1 MIIWLTSYPKSGN
14 TWVRSFI
21 STILFSVNGE
31 NDFSNLGQI
40 RQFPDRI
47 FFKEYVK
54 DFGDVYEVARNWIN
68 VQNYLNLDRKIKIFK
83 THHVNCTIENNPFT
97 NLNNTA
103 GVIHIVRDPRNV
115 VTSIM
120 NHWSLKDINA
130 SKELII
136 NENNWL
142 GLKNH
147 ENDVRSNQ
155 IPTLI
160 SSWKTHYNSWKQ
172 NSQNYLLIKYEDL
185 ILNPIIYFNEITKFV
200 SKVTKL
206 NFNTEKVKKAIETN
220 SFQNMKIITNIN
232 PFDKLKVYKL
242 AGLEKQLEYFFSD
255 VQLDNL
261 FKDTYIGQIRKARKQ
276 MVIDRR
282 RQVKNIEKKQLE
294 EKRLRLLKKD
304 WELSKRKMSKKA
316 RDAKRLRYIKEFSSF
331 DPIEKLKLILH
342 DQIKFPLISIPDEA
356 LFKANLLIR
365 YRVNKFFTP
374 KELAVLKSM
383 FKCKRKK
390 DRGVNW
396 ISILRAF

>member
-68 VQNYLNLDRKIKIFK
+68 VQNYINLDRKIKIFK

-220 SFQNMKIITNIN
+220 SFQNMKN
-232 PFDKLKVYKL
+232 
-242 AGLEKQLEYFFSD
+242 LEKKG
-255 VQLDNL
+255 L
-261 FKDTYIGQIRKARKQ
+261 FKENALNRE
-276 MVIDRR
+276 
-282 RQVKNIEKKQLE
+282 KNSKVDFFNLGPENDWKKILDKKISSEIE
-294 EKRLRLLKKD
+294 
-304 WELSKRKMSKKA
+304 
-316 RDAKRLRYIKEFSSF
+316 
-331 DPIEKLKLILH
+331 
-342 DQIKFPLISIPDEA
+342 
-356 LFKANLLIR
+356 
-365 YRVNKFFTP
+365 NKFNNEMR
-374 KELAVLKSM
+374 ELKY
-383 FKCKRKK
+383 
-390 DRGVNW
+390 
-396 ISILRAF
+396 I

>member
-185 ILNPIIYFNEITKFV
+185 ILNPLIYFNEITKFV

-220 SFQNMKIITNIN
+220 SFENMKN
-232 PFDKLKVYKL
+232 
-242 AGLEKQLEYFFSD
+242 LEKKG
-255 VQLDNL
+255 L
-261 FKDTYIGQIRKARKQ
+261 FKENALNRE
-276 MVIDRR
+276 
-282 RQVKNIEKKQLE
+282 KNSKVDFFNLGPENDWKKVLDKKISSEIE
-294 EKRLRLLKKD
+294 
-304 WELSKRKMSKKA
+304 
-316 RDAKRLRYIKEFSSF
+316 
-331 DPIEKLKLILH
+331 
-342 DQIKFPLISIPDEA
+342 
-356 LFKANLLIR
+356 
-365 YRVNKFFTP
+365 NKFNNEMR
-374 KELAVLKSM
+374 ELKY
-383 FKCKRKK
+383 
-390 DRGVNW
+390 
-396 ISILRAF
+396 I

>member
-21 STILFSVNGE
+21 STILFSANGE

-40 RQFPDRI
+40 KQFPDRI

-54 DFGDVYEVARNWIN
+54 NFSDVYEVARNWIN

-220 SFQNMKIITNIN
+220 SFENMKN
-232 PFDKLKVYKL
+232 
-242 AGLEKQLEYFFSD
+242 LEKKG
-255 VQLDNL
+255 L
-261 FKDTYIGQIRKARKQ
+261 FKENALNRERNSKVDFFNLGPENDWKKILDKKISS
-276 MVIDRR
+276 D
-282 RQVKNIEKKQLE
+282 IE
-294 EKRLRLLKKD
+294 
-304 WELSKRKMSKKA
+304 
-316 RDAKRLRYIKEFSSF
+316 
-331 DPIEKLKLILH
+331 
-342 DQIKFPLISIPDEA
+342 
-356 LFKANLLIR
+356 
-365 YRVNKFFTP
+365 NKFNNEMR
-374 KELAVLKSM
+374 ELKYL
-383 FKCKRKK
+383 
-390 DRGVNW
+390 
-396 ISILRAF
+396 

>member
-83 THHVNCTIENNPFT
+83 THHVNCTIQNNPFT

-185 ILNPIIYFNEITKFV
+185 ILNPLIYFNEITKFV

-220 SFQNMKIITNIN
+220 SFENMSINKKI
-232 PFDKLKVYKL
+232 K
-242 AGLEKQLEYFFSD
+242 
-255 VQLDNL
+255 
-261 FKDTYIGQIRKARKQ
+261 
-276 MVIDRR
+276 
-282 RQVKNIEKKQLE
+282 
-294 EKRLRLLKKD
+294 
-304 WELSKRKMSKKA
+304 
-316 RDAKRLRYIKEFSSF
+316 
-331 DPIEKLKLILH
+331 
-342 DQIKFPLISIPDEA
+342 
-356 LFKANLLIR
+356 
-365 YRVNKFFTP
+365 
-374 KELAVLKSM
+374 
-383 FKCKRKK
+383 
-390 DRGVNW
+390 
-396 ISILRAF
+396 

>member
-147 ENDVRSNQ
+147 ENDVKSNQ

-185 ILNPIIYFNEITKFV
+185 ILNPLIYFNEITKFV
-200 SKVTKL
+200 SKITKL

-220 SFQNMKIITNIN
+220 SFQNMKN
-232 PFDKLKVYKL
+232 
-242 AGLEKQLEYFFSD
+242 LEKKG
-255 VQLDNL
+255 L
-261 FKDTYIGQIRKARKQ
+261 FKENALNRE
-276 MVIDRR
+276 
-282 RQVKNIEKKQLE
+282 KNSKVDFFNLGPENDWKKILDKKISSEIE
-294 EKRLRLLKKD
+294 
-304 WELSKRKMSKKA
+304 
-316 RDAKRLRYIKEFSSF
+316 
-331 DPIEKLKLILH
+331 
-342 DQIKFPLISIPDEA
+342 
-356 LFKANLLIR
+356 
-365 YRVNKFFTP
+365 NKFNNEMR
-374 KELAVLKSM
+374 ELKY
-383 FKCKRKK
+383 
-390 DRGVNW
+390 
-396 ISILRAF
+396 I

>member
-185 ILNPIIYFNEITKFV
+185 ILNPLIYFNEITKFV

-220 SFQNMKIITNIN
+220 SFENMKN
-232 PFDKLKVYKL
+232 
-242 AGLEKQLEYFFSD
+242 LEKKG
-255 VQLDNL
+255 L
-261 FKDTYIGQIRKARKQ
+261 FKENALNRERNSKVDFFNLGPENDWKKILDKKISSEIESKFNNEMRELKYI
-276 MVIDRR
+276 
-282 RQVKNIEKKQLE
+282 
-294 EKRLRLLKKD
+294 
-304 WELSKRKMSKKA
+304 
-316 RDAKRLRYIKEFSSF
+316 
-331 DPIEKLKLILH
+331 
-342 DQIKFPLISIPDEA
+342 
-356 LFKANLLIR
+356 
-365 YRVNKFFTP
+365 
-374 KELAVLKSM
+374 
-383 FKCKRKK
+383 
-390 DRGVNW
+390 
-396 ISILRAF
+396 

>member
-185 ILNPIIYFNEITKFV
+185 ILNPLIYFNEITKFV

-220 SFQNMKIITNIN
+220 SFQNMKN
-232 PFDKLKVYKL
+232 
-242 AGLEKQLEYFFSD
+242 LEKKG
-255 VQLDNL
+255 L
-261 FKDTYIGQIRKARKQ
+261 FKENALNRE
-276 MVIDRR
+276 
-282 RQVKNIEKKQLE
+282 KNSKVDFFNLGPENDWKKILDKKISSEIE
-294 EKRLRLLKKD
+294 
-304 WELSKRKMSKKA
+304 
-316 RDAKRLRYIKEFSSF
+316 
-331 DPIEKLKLILH
+331 
-342 DQIKFPLISIPDEA
+342 
-356 LFKANLLIR
+356 
-365 YRVNKFFTP
+365 NKFNNEMR
-374 KELAVLKSM
+374 ELKY
-383 FKCKRKK
+383 
-390 DRGVNW
+390 
-396 ISILRAF
+396 I

>member
-40 RQFPDRI
+40 RQFPDRN

-185 ILNPIIYFNEITKFV
+185 ILNPLIYFNEITKFV

-220 SFQNMKIITNIN
+220 SFENMKN
-232 PFDKLKVYKL
+232 
-242 AGLEKQLEYFFSD
+242 LEKKG
-255 VQLDNL
+255 L
-261 FKDTYIGQIRKARKQ
+261 FKENALNRERNSKVDFFNLGPENDWKKILDKKISSE
-276 MVIDRR
+276 
-282 RQVKNIEKKQLE
+282 IE
-294 EKRLRLLKKD
+294 
-304 WELSKRKMSKKA
+304 
-316 RDAKRLRYIKEFSSF
+316 
-331 DPIEKLKLILH
+331 
-342 DQIKFPLISIPDEA
+342 
-356 LFKANLLIR
+356 
-365 YRVNKFFTP
+365 NKFNNEMR
-374 KELAVLKSM
+374 ELKY
-383 FKCKRKK
+383 
-390 DRGVNW
+390 
-396 ISILRAF
+396 I

>member
-83 THHVNCTIENNPFT
+83 THHVNCTIQNNPFT

-185 ILNPIIYFNEITKFV
+185 ILNPLIYFNEITKFV

-220 SFQNMKIITNIN
+220 SFENMKN
-232 PFDKLKVYKL
+232 
-242 AGLEKQLEYFFSD
+242 LEKKG
-255 VQLDNL
+255 L
-261 FKDTYIGQIRKARKQ
+261 FKENALNRERNSKVDFFNLGPENDWKKILDKKISSE
-276 MVIDRR
+276 
-282 RQVKNIEKKQLE
+282 IE
-294 EKRLRLLKKD
+294 
-304 WELSKRKMSKKA
+304 
-316 RDAKRLRYIKEFSSF
+316 
-331 DPIEKLKLILH
+331 
-342 DQIKFPLISIPDEA
+342 
-356 LFKANLLIR
+356 
-365 YRVNKFFTP
+365 NKFNNEMR
-374 KELAVLKSM
+374 ELKY
-383 FKCKRKK
+383 
-390 DRGVNW
+390 
-396 ISILRAF
+396 I

>member
-185 ILNPIIYFNEITKFV
+185 ILNPLIYFNEITKFV

-220 SFQNMKIITNIN
+220 SFENMKN
-232 PFDKLKVYKL
+232 
-242 AGLEKQLEYFFSD
+242 LEKKG
-255 VQLDNL
+255 L
-261 FKDTYIGQIRKARKQ
+261 FKENALNRERNSKVDFFNLGPENDWKKILDKKISSE
-276 MVIDRR
+276 
-282 RQVKNIEKKQLE
+282 IE
-294 EKRLRLLKKD
+294 
-304 WELSKRKMSKKA
+304 
-316 RDAKRLRYIKEFSSF
+316 
-331 DPIEKLKLILH
+331 
-342 DQIKFPLISIPDEA
+342 
-356 LFKANLLIR
+356 
-365 YRVNKFFTP
+365 NKFNNEMR
-374 KELAVLKSM
+374 ELKY
-383 FKCKRKK
+383 
-390 DRGVNW
+390 
-396 ISILRAF
+396 I

>member
-185 ILNPIIYFNEITKFV
+185 ILNPLIYFNEITKFV

-220 SFQNMKIITNIN
+220 SFENMKNLEKKGLFKENALNRERNSKVDFFNLGPENDWKKI
-232 PFDKLKVYKL
+232 FDKKISS
-242 AGLEKQLEYFFSD
+242 E
-255 VQLDNL
+255 
-261 FKDTYIGQIRKARKQ
+261 
-276 MVIDRR
+276 
-282 RQVKNIEKKQLE
+282 IE
-294 EKRLRLLKKD
+294 
-304 WELSKRKMSKKA
+304 
-316 RDAKRLRYIKEFSSF
+316 
-331 DPIEKLKLILH
+331 
-342 DQIKFPLISIPDEA
+342 
-356 LFKANLLIR
+356 
-365 YRVNKFFTP
+365 NKFNNEMR
-374 KELAVLKSM
+374 ELKY
-383 FKCKRKK
+383 
-390 DRGVNW
+390 
-396 ISILRAF
+396 I

>member
-142 GLKNH
+142 G
-147 ENDVRSNQ
+147 
-155 IPTLI
+155 
-160 SSWKTHYNSWKQ
+160 
-172 NSQNYLLIKYEDL
+172 
-185 ILNPIIYFNEITKFV
+185 
-200 SKVTKL
+200 SK
-206 NFNTEKVKKAIETN
+206 
-220 SFQNMKIITNIN
+220 S
-232 PFDKLKVYKL
+232 
-242 AGLEKQLEYFFSD
+242 
-255 VQLDNL
+255 
-261 FKDTYIGQIRKARKQ
+261 
-276 MVIDRR
+276 
-282 RQVKNIEKKQLE
+282 
-294 EKRLRLLKKD
+294 
-304 WELSKRKMSKKA
+304 
-316 RDAKRLRYIKEFSSF
+316 
-331 DPIEKLKLILH
+331 
-342 DQIKFPLISIPDEA
+342 
-356 LFKANLLIR
+356 
-365 YRVNKFFTP
+365 
-374 KELAVLKSM
+374 
-383 FKCKRKK
+383 
-390 DRGVNW
+390 
-396 ISILRAF
+396 

>member
-40 RQFPDRI
+40 RQFPDRN

-83 THHVNCTIENNPFT
+83 THHVNCTIQNNPFT

-185 ILNPIIYFNEITKFV
+185 ILNPLIYFNEITKFV

-220 SFQNMKIITNIN
+220 SFENMKN
-232 PFDKLKVYKL
+232 
-242 AGLEKQLEYFFSD
+242 LEKKG
-255 VQLDNL
+255 L
-261 FKDTYIGQIRKARKQ
+261 FKENALNRERNSKVDFFNLGPENDWKKILDKKISSE
-276 MVIDRR
+276 
-282 RQVKNIEKKQLE
+282 IE
-294 EKRLRLLKKD
+294 
-304 WELSKRKMSKKA
+304 
-316 RDAKRLRYIKEFSSF
+316 
-331 DPIEKLKLILH
+331 
-342 DQIKFPLISIPDEA
+342 
-356 LFKANLLIR
+356 
-365 YRVNKFFTP
+365 NKFNNEMR
-374 KELAVLKSM
+374 ELKY
-383 FKCKRKK
+383 
-390 DRGVNW
+390 
-396 ISILRAF
+396 I

>member
-1 MIIWLTSYPKSGN
+1 MIIWLASYPKSGN

-147 ENDVRSNQ
+147 ENDVKSNQ

-185 ILNPIIYFNEITKFV
+185 ILNPLIYFNEITKFV
-200 SKVTKL
+200 SKITKL

-220 SFQNMKIITNIN
+220 SFENMKN
-232 PFDKLKVYKL
+232 
-242 AGLEKQLEYFFSD
+242 LEKKG
-255 VQLDNL
+255 L
-261 FKDTYIGQIRKARKQ
+261 FKENALNRERNSKVDFFNLGPENDWKKILDKKISSE
-276 MVIDRR
+276 
-282 RQVKNIEKKQLE
+282 IE
-294 EKRLRLLKKD
+294 
-304 WELSKRKMSKKA
+304 
-316 RDAKRLRYIKEFSSF
+316 
-331 DPIEKLKLILH
+331 
-342 DQIKFPLISIPDEA
+342 
-356 LFKANLLIR
+356 
-365 YRVNKFFTP
+365 NKFNNEMR
-374 KELAVLKSM
+374 ELKY
-383 FKCKRKK
+383 
-390 DRGVNW
+390 
-396 ISILRAF
+396 I

>member
-83 THHVNCTIENNPFT
+83 THHVNCTIKNNPFT

-185 ILNPIIYFNEITKFV
+185 ILNPLIYFNEITKFV

-220 SFQNMKIITNIN
+220 SFENMKN
-232 PFDKLKVYKL
+232 
-242 AGLEKQLEYFFSD
+242 LEKKG
-255 VQLDNL
+255 L
-261 FKDTYIGQIRKARKQ
+261 FKENALNRERNSKVDFFNLGPENDWKKILDKKISSE
-276 MVIDRR
+276 
-282 RQVKNIEKKQLE
+282 IE
-294 EKRLRLLKKD
+294 
-304 WELSKRKMSKKA
+304 
-316 RDAKRLRYIKEFSSF
+316 
-331 DPIEKLKLILH
+331 
-342 DQIKFPLISIPDEA
+342 
-356 LFKANLLIR
+356 
-365 YRVNKFFTP
+365 NKFNNEMR
-374 KELAVLKSM
+374 ELKY
-383 FKCKRKK
+383 
-390 DRGVNW
+390 
-396 ISILRAF
+396 I

>member
-172 NSQNYLLIKYEDL
+172 NSHNYLLIKYEDL
-185 ILNPIIYFNEITKFV
+185 ISNPIIYFNEITKFV
-200 SKVTKL
+200 SRVTKL

-220 SFQNMKIITNIN
+220 SFENMKN
-232 PFDKLKVYKL
+232 
-242 AGLEKQLEYFFSD
+242 LEKKG
-255 VQLDNL
+255 L
-261 FKDTYIGQIRKARKQ
+261 FKENALNRERNSKVDFFNLGPENDWKKILDKKISSE
-276 MVIDRR
+276 
-282 RQVKNIEKKQLE
+282 IE
-294 EKRLRLLKKD
+294 
-304 WELSKRKMSKKA
+304 
-316 RDAKRLRYIKEFSSF
+316 
-331 DPIEKLKLILH
+331 
-342 DQIKFPLISIPDEA
+342 
-356 LFKANLLIR
+356 
-365 YRVNKFFTP
+365 NKFNNEMR
-374 KELAVLKSM
+374 ELKY
-383 FKCKRKK
+383 
-390 DRGVNW
+390 
-396 ISILRAF
+396 I

>member
-83 THHVNCTIENNPFT
+83 THHVNCTIQNNPFT

-220 SFQNMKIITNIN
+220 SFQNMKN
-232 PFDKLKVYKL
+232 
-242 AGLEKQLEYFFSD
+242 LEKKG
-255 VQLDNL
+255 L
-261 FKDTYIGQIRKARKQ
+261 FKENALNRERNSKVDFFNLGPENDWKKILDKKISSE
-276 MVIDRR
+276 
-282 RQVKNIEKKQLE
+282 IE
-294 EKRLRLLKKD
+294 
-304 WELSKRKMSKKA
+304 
-316 RDAKRLRYIKEFSSF
+316 
-331 DPIEKLKLILH
+331 
-342 DQIKFPLISIPDEA
+342 
-356 LFKANLLIR
+356 
-365 YRVNKFFTP
+365 NKFNNEMR
-374 KELAVLKSM
+374 ELKY
-383 FKCKRKK
+383 
-390 DRGVNW
+390 
-396 ISILRAF
+396 I